1 MTDKVVGLDG
11 RPIAPVEIKTDPVI
25 IELLEGA
32 LIAAK
37 QGHMSGL
44 AIVTLMG
51 DTTTCHTAFQ
61 CDLPRRVGRR
71 PGIDRRPRFLRSD
84 RVIPGSRFV
93 MPH

>member
-61 CDLPRRVGRR
+61 CDLHIHPALL
-71 PGIDRRPRFLRSD
+71 GIVSVLRA
-84 RVIPGSRFV
+84 RIEK
-93 MPH
+93 HILEA